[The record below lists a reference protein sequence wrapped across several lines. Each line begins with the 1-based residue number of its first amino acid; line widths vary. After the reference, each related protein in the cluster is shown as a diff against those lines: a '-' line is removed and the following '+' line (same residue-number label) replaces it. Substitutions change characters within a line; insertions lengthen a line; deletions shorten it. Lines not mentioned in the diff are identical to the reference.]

1 MTGHRIKLP
10 KGVTVS
16 KDGKVVKKPYALNRP
31 AQHAKANKKTWKAA
45 K

>member
-10 KGVTVS
+10 KGVTI